1 MALAVA
7 KSTMK
12 ARIFISAPQKGQ
24 SNGSTSQD
32 AANNQGLTEPSAS
45 GELVVLAA
53 WLPRGVIVG
62 SGLAALAAY
71 SPAVKEKGDTIPLVS
86 PFRRS
91 LAAYSPASTACFNSS
106 RSLIP
111 NAS

>member
-32 AANNQGLTEPSAS
+32 AANNQGPTEPSAS
-45 GELVVLAA
+45 GELVFLIA
-53 WLPRGVIVG
+53 LGSLG
-62 SGLAALAAY
+62 SGVAKRIA
-71 SPAVKEKGDTIPLVS
+71 EIGE
-86 PFRRS
+86 
-91 LAAYSPASTACFNSS
+91 
-106 RSLIP
+106 
-111 NAS
+111 NA